1 MSFSIDTI
9 NLKCSC
15 SFLLISAIS
24 SSLISQNSI
33 SAPSITP
40 GIPNTIC
47 FMLLQSEINPSITEI
62 TFSQSIVSQ
71 TVHSFLMIFPVADTI
86 FLSGPNILTVYPDS
100 KLYQEIQNGNR
111 QEDEELEKIL
121 NIPTYFAAKG
131 AKIHSGS

>member
-1 MSFSIDTI
+1 MTLNGDASV
-9 NLKCSC
+9 KA
-15 SFLLISAIS
+15 SADVFN
-24 SSLISQNSI
+24 Q
-33 SAPSITP
+33 PHP
-40 GIPNTIC
+40 
-47 FMLLQSEINPSITEI
+47 
-62 TFSQSIVSQ
+62 
-71 TVHSFLMIFPVADTI
+71 